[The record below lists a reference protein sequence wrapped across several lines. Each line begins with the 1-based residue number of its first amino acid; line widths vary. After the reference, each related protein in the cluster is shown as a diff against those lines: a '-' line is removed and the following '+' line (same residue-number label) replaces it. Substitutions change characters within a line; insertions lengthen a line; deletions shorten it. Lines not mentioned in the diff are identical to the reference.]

1 MKRTIGRRDCDYL
14 NKKCKILP
22 IDSINKFVLT
32 KLNFERTGERVLD
45 LAQLQN
51 LKLIGASNCKLSF
64 LMDLKDIS
72 VDTSQSIEN
81 RMIRFAEQ
89 IKNPYLFKVGDIAVK
104 VEYGENKKVFSDALV
119 NILNA
124 G

>member
-1 MKRTIGRRDCDYL
+1 
-14 NKKCKILP
+14 
-22 IDSINKFVLT
+22 
-32 KLNFERTGERVLD
+32 
-45 LAQLQN
+45 
-51 LKLIGASNCKLSF
+51 
-64 LMDLKDIS
+64 MDLKDIS